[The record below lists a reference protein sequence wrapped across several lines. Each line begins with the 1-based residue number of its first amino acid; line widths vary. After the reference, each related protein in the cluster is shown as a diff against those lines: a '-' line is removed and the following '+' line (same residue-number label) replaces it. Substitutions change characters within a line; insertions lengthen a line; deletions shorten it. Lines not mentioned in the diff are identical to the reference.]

1 MGAFLS
7 LVALDLAALAVRTS
21 YELLKN
27 AGRVDP
33 KSQSLFI
40 IGAHLG

>member
-7 LVALDLAALAVRTS
+7 IVTLYLAALAVRTS
-21 YELLKN
+21 DELLEK

-33 KSQSLFI
+33 KSQALFI
-40 IGAHLG
+40 IGAHFG